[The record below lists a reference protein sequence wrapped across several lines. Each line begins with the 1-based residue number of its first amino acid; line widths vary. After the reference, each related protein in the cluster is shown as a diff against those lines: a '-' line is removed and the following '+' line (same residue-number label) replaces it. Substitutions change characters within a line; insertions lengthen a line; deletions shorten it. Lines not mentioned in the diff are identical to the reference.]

1 MSQGELGTGENG
13 DLLTSSGEAI
23 TYAYSREMEMKTT
36 LRLAAL
42 ACTAIIGLSQA
53 SLAGEV
59 LDRVLQNKVLIETT
73 DRAYPPFSSIDDK
86 GEVVGFDVDVARE
99 FAKRLGV
106 DMKVETPSWEII
118 TAGNWKGRW
127 DICVCSMTP
136 TKERAEVLDFVL
148 QYYSSPAIVVV
159 NVDNND
165 IKSAA
170 DLNGKKVGVQS
181 GTTYEKYIMKDLVI
195 DIPGA
200 EKVTYPFTEL
210 TPVPYDSEDTAFQDL
225 ALGTGKRLDAI
236 VSNYL
241 TAIERVK
248 KAPDKFKIVGDSL
261 FGEPIWVSVD
271 KGDPEWQAK
280 IKEVFKQM
288 SDDGTLK
295 QLSEKWVGR
304 DITTKQ

>member
-1 MSQGELGTGENG
+1 VAT
-13 DLLTSSGEAI
+13 
-23 TYAYSREMEMKTT
+23 
-36 LRLAAL
+36 
-42 ACTAIIGLSQA
+42 
-53 SLAGEV
+53 AGET
-59 LDRVLQNKVLIETT
+59 LDRVMKNKVLVETT
-73 DRAYPPFSSIDDK
+73 DRAYPPFSYIDDK

-159 NVDNND
+159 NTDNND

-170 DLNGKKVGVQS
+170 DLNGKKVGAQA
-181 GTTYEKYIMKDLVI
+181 GTTYEKYIMKDLTI

-210 TPVPYDSEDTAFQDL
+210 TVVPYDSEDTAFQDL
-225 ALGTGKRLDAI
+225 ALGSGKRLDAI
-236 VSNYL
+236 VSNYM
-241 TAIERVK
+241 TAIDRVK

-261 FGEPIWVSVD
+261 FGEPIWISVD
-271 KGDPEWQAK
+271 KGDPEFQAK
-280 IKEVFKQM
+280 IKEILKAM

-295 QLSEKWVGR
+295 QISEKWVGK